1 MCRSRLTAK
10 DILVPGQRKKEAQDK
25 AKQIFAGVEME
36 KRVPLTVGK
45 AFDNYISEKEGT
57 LSPSTVRGYK
67 AVRRNYLQSLMNINI
82 SDLMQNAASVLLCHN
97 HPGGTL
103 HASTED
109 IESAELII
117 KAGKMLG
124 IRVLNHFIVSSEDY
138 VSLREERG
146 DLFS

>member
-1 MCRSRLTAK
+1 MYRQEIQSIVSTTPIRNTWDAGRLLQKQFA
-10 DILVPGQRKKEAQDK
+10 DADREYFISVNLDAQGRPISYHVAGIGSVCDVHF
-25 AKQIFAGVEME
+25 AVASIFKVA
-36 KRVPLTVGK
+36 
-45 AFDNYISEKEGT
+45 
-57 LSPSTVRGYK
+57 
-67 AVRRNYLQSLMNINI
+67 
-82 SDLMQNAASVLLCHN
+82 LMQNAASVLLCPN

-109 IESAELII
+109 IESTELII

-124 IRVLNHFIVSSEDY
+124 IRVLDHFIVSSEDY